1 MIKFNNSKGFT
12 IVEAMLAV
20 AIMGIM
26 IYTAMSAFA
35 GIGSRM
41 KANRNIMAMQQI
53 QASIISY
60 IQNSNTWGRTI
71 DANDGMVVG
80 GINPSVSMSCLK
92 PDPTSVT
99 PLAPLAKDPNCPN
112 GFSGAA
118 PFPGFKL
125 VMYNSEN
132 GTFPIYD
139 SAVATSGFD
148 TQGLICNTFDAAN
161 GNDACPIKVSL
172 VWSLADC
179 APANATCPSAIP
191 VQTGAAPDIK
201 WNNLVRVQMTFSYRP
216 AVGSTSLNTNKYN
229 ISILR

>member
-1 MIKFNNSKGFT
+1 
-12 IVEAMLAV
+12 MLAV
-20 AIMGIM
+20 AILGIM

-41 KANRNIMAMQQI
+41 KANRGIMAMQQI

-60 IQNSNTWGRTI
+60 VQNSNTWGLTI
-71 DANDGMVVG
+71 AANDGMAVG
-80 GINPSVSMSCLK
+80 GISPRVTMSCLA
-92 PDPTSVT
+92 PDPASAT

-125 VMYNSEN
+125 VMYNATN
-132 GTFPIYD
+132 GTFPVYD

-148 TQGLICNTFDAAN
+148 TQGQICNTFDAAN

-191 VQTGAAPDIK
+191 VQAGAAPDVI

-216 AVGSTSLNTNKYN
+216 SLGFGSTSLNTNKYN